1 MNELIQVTKDF
12 RIVPG
17 THGEVGTSKQ
27 AKELEDQR
35 RIRSNQ
41 MLSKKF

>member
-1 MNELIQVTKDF
+1 MSELIYVTKEF
-12 RIVPG
+12 RILPG
-17 THGEVGTSKQ
+17 IHGEVGTSEQ

-41 MLSKKF
+41 MLSKKL